1 MKAAWRGAE
10 RIFSVQLAI
19 TMCHVATTH
28 AAITRAATLG
38 RLAGDEKPFGDEAER
53 LVE

>member
-19 TMCHVATTH
+19 TTCHVATTY